1 MVLGV
6 LENGFFLTRIGR
18 EIRILRADSIP
29 MVTIE
34 DGVVICWRHIVAK
47 DFTALVNTVDVPSLR
62 VVSAH
67 AIIIEEGL
75 PLGEVV
81 IGEVK

>member
-1 MVLGV
+1 
-6 LENGFFLTRIGR
+6 
-18 EIRILRADSIP
+18 

-34 DGVVICWRHIVAK
+34 DGVIICWRHIVAK

>member
-34 DGVVICWRHIVAK
+34 DGVIIFWRHIVSK
-47 DFTALVNTVDVPSLR
+47 DFTALVITVDVPSLR